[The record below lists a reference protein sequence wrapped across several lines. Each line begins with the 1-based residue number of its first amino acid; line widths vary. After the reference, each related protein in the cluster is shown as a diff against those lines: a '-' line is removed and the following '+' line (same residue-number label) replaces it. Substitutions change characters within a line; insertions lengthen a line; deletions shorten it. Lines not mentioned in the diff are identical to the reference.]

1 MKENKDIMNEKIE
14 KIGITAIECLNGRE
28 FSKIILGLIIK
39 ETEESMVENMELF
52 YENVDHKI
60 CYVNELIFNDEMN
73 DTIEE
78 QKYLQLQNLL
88 FDLYHYCSEC
98 GDEWKYMTL
107 LIYADG
113 RFHIDFN
120 YELIEIIAW
129 RKKSGIIL

>member
-52 YENVDHKI
+52 YENVNHKI

-120 YELIEIIAW
+120 YESIEIIAW

>member
-52 YENVDHKI
+52 YENVNHKI

-113 RFHIDFN
+113 MFHIDFN
-120 YELIEIIAW
+120 YEPIEIIAW

>member
-39 ETEESMVENMELF
+39 ETEESMIENMELF

-60 CYVNELIFNDEMN
+60 CYVNEFISNDEMN

-107 LIYADG
+107 LIHADG
-113 RFHIDFN
+113 SFHIDFN
-120 YELIEIIAW
+120 YEPIEIIAW

>member
-28 FSKIILGLIIK
+28 FSKIIVGLIIK
-39 ETEESMVENMELF
+39 ETEESMIENMELF

-60 CYVNELIFNDEMN
+60 CYVNEFISNDEMN

-113 RFHIDFN
+113 SFHIDFN
-120 YELIEIIAW
+120 YEPIEIIAW